1 VCGARI
7 SEKTFALAACCHS
20 SRRQKAPIE
29 GNSWLISLQF
39 LLLREARAFL
49 DTDLQAGMITGA
61 DALSLLKDDVVLSDA
76 FAVSEVQRLAN
87 AGSGTAYFYGYS
99 EFLRLRKDVEQVLG
113 ARFDQQRFHDFVMA
127 QGKIPIPIIRQ
138 AIFERFLK
146 SPS

>member
-1 VCGARI
+1 
-7 SEKTFALAACCHS
+7 
-20 SRRQKAPIE
+20 
-29 GNSWLISLQF
+29 
-39 LLLREARAFL
+39 
-49 DTDLQAGMITGA
+49 MITGA

-99 EFLRLRKDVEQVLG
+99 EFLRLRTDVEQVLG
-113 ARFDQQRFHDFVMA
+113 ARFYQQRFHDFVMA